1 MIEIS
6 FDPVIKFYFRKL
18 NFIKRQFRGNYDF
31 TSPYDRRL
39 LMMRVLE
46 GVNAKTDMAEDVDQ
60 VVGLGGRTLIILRY
74 ALGPRLRKD

>member
-1 MIEIS
+1 M
-6 FDPVIKFYFRKL
+6 
-18 NFIKRQFRGNYDF
+18 RGIYDF

-46 GVNAKTDMAEDVDQ
+46 GVNAKTE

-74 ALGPRLRKD
+74 ALGPRLRKDKNGQPYV

>member
-1 MIEIS
+1 M
-6 FDPVIKFYFRKL
+6 KL
-18 NFIKRQFRGNYDF
+18 GNYDF

-74 ALGPRLRKD
+74 ALGPRLRKDKNGQPYVG